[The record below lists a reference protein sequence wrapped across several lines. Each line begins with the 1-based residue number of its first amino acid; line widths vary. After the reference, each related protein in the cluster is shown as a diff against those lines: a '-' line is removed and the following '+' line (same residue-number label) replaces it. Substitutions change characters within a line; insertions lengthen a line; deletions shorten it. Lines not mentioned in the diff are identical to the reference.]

1 MIALFD
7 THGLVLELL
16 VSMGIF
22 CWRQDRR
29 PRFALRCA
37 ASLAFLFLLSL
48 AWSLLPLPDNGW
60 AETLRYT
67 MFCAA
72 GIGVLYFCYRLT
84 PRQAVFIMTGACVA
98 QHFAFKV
105 SSAAASLATVAAPA
119 LPAWGVYGLGV
130 VLCDLLLAVTLVRAL
145 RSCETR
151 HLTWATVLLLLAGM
165 LLFTNLFQNLFLE
178 YAMAVPLQLRLV
190 FEAFDL
196 ICCVFLLAL
205 MYELCQR
212 GRLENDNDILK
223 HVLHQQKQQME
234 TSKETIDLINIKCHD
249 LKHQLSRLGSRIS
262 PAEIAEL
269 NECINVY
276 GATVKTGNEAADVI
290 LTEKSLLCE
299 HTGIQ
304 LDCMVDGSALDHLT
318 PSDIYALFGNILDN
332 AITAV
337 RQLPAGAQRAIRMK
351 VRRQA
356 GMLSVHCENPFAGT
370 LTFQEGLPVTTK
382 GDRQYHG
389 FGMKSIRMITGKY
402 GGYMT
407 IQTED
412 HRFVLDLLIP
422 LPSA

>member
-1 MIALFD
+1 MIALFT

-16 VSMGIF
+16 ASMVIF
-22 CWRQDRR
+22 CLQQDRR
-29 PRFALRCA
+29 ARFGLRAA
-37 ASLAFLFLLSL
+37 ASLACLFLLSL
-48 AWSLLPLPDNGW
+48 VWSWLPLPDNGW

-67 MFCAA
+67 LFCAA
-72 GIGVLYFCYRLT
+72 GIGVLYFCYRLN
-84 PRQAVFIMTGACVA
+84 PRQSVFIMIGACVA

-105 SSAAASLATVAAPA
+105 SSALAALAVSAVPELPSWAVYAP
-119 LPAWGVYGLGV
+119 GI

-151 HLTWATVLLLLAGM
+151 HLTWATVVLLLAGM

-196 ICCVFLLAL
+196 ICCIFLLAL
-205 MYELCQR
+205 MFELCQR

-249 LKHQLSRLGSRIS
+249 LKHQLSRLGPRIS
-262 PAEIAEL
+262 PKEIAEL
-269 NECINVY
+269 NESINVY

-299 HTGIQ
+299 RTGIQ
-304 LDCMVDGSALDHLT
+304 LDCMVDGAALDHLS
-318 PSDIYALFGNILDN
+318 PSDIYALFGNMLDN

-337 RQLPAGAQRAIRMK
+337 RQLPAGTPRIIRMK

-356 GMLSVHCENPFAGT
+356 GMLSVHCENAFAGT

-382 GDRQYHG
+382 EDRQYHG
-389 FGMKSIRMITGKY
+389 FGVKSIRMITEKY
-402 GGYMT
+402 SGYMT
-407 IQTED
+407 IQTAD
-412 HRFVLDLLIP
+412 HLFVLDLLIP
-422 LPSA
+422 LPPA